1 VRALV
6 GLAAATALW
15 AAGACREP
23 APADSARGDPAP
35 AASAPSSA
43 AAVPAAAA
51 IPAAHL
57 RITGTSFQTADGS
70 PFSWRGLTALRL
82 LDHLADGRTADVEAL
97 LDWAAS
103 KHLTVVRT
111 LAMGGG
117 WMNLTP
123 EDGRAALPRLLALA
137 SERGLHVEI
146 VALAGTLD
154 MPVDLDA
161 QVAAVGRIAADHPN
175 ALVEIANEPSHPT
188 QNPDVR
194 QAATLSR
201 LAGLVPDPVPV
212 SFGSVEE
219 DAAYGG
225 GDYVTWHAP
234 RRTEQDGWAHVLG
247 LADGARL
254 LAQYRKPVVS
264 DEPIGAAAALVPG
277 RRDDAPPRFRAAALV
292 SRLAGMGATF
302 HYEGGLEA
310 RVPDGV
316 ELACFDAWNEAWSLL
331 PAGIETT
338 GTFAAAGEAGAAV
351 RAFDRTRSR
360 AVFERHTGDAAWVAA
375 VGGSG
380 DPDLILAPGWHVT
393 QSRVL
398 PGVALVTLTKSR

>member
-1 VRALV
+1 MRALA
-6 GLAAATALW
+6 GLVAAAALW
-15 AAGACREP
+15 TAGACREP
-23 APADSARGDPAP
+23 APADRAP
-35 AASAPSSA
+35 AASAPSPA
-43 AAVPAAAA
+43 AAVPAPRTV
-51 IPAAHL
+51 PAGHL
-57 RITGTSFQTADGS
+57 RIAGTSFQAADGS

-82 LDHLADGRTADVEAL
+82 LDHLADGRTADVEAF

-123 EDGRAALPRLLALA
+123 EDGRAALPRLLGLA

-188 QNPDVR
+188 QNPAVG
-194 QAATLSR
+194 QAATLAR

-254 LAQYRKPVVS
+254 LARYRKPVVS

-292 SRLAGMGATF
+292 TRLAGMGATF

-331 PAGIETT
+331 PAEIETT
-338 GTFAAAGEAGAAV
+338 GTFAAAGDAGAAV

-375 VGGSG
+375 VGESG
-380 DPDLILAPGWHVT
+380 EPDLTLAPGWQVAE
-393 QSRVL
+393 SRAL
-398 PGVALVTLTKSR
+398 PGVTLVTLTKSR